1 MYQFTKCEETAN
13 FCKLLDIIM
22 QNWQVFYERY
32 TPNSLQKWCSV
43 DVSIAIALKILDMQG
58 YCLDSSPMAFTHMK
72 PYIQN
77 VKHPQPK
84 WTNMLPVDYK
94 DNIYINGYKQSGVLH
109 YVEDDFLTN
118 DMLIWLEEKV

>member
-1 MYQFTKCEETAN
+1 
-13 FCKLLDIIM
+13 
-22 QNWQVFYERY
+22 
-32 TPNSLQKWCSV
+32 
-43 DVSIAIALKILDMQG
+43 
-58 YCLDSSPMAFTHMK
+58 MK